1 MYNAK
6 TPTNKNLGTDSD
18 ASTLNESSPA
28 LHNRTSHQA
37 NSPAPQINHQPP
49 QPLQPSESF
58 LKTQALKQSFLESQP
73 QPLSQT
79 PAFSPIAAFSKSAT
93 SKPSTSSQL
102 AFASPTTSSNF
113 APVQPSSSS
122 LSAYAPPPTSS
133 NSAPV
138 QPSTS
143 SLSAYAP
150 PSTSSHYAYVPP
162 STNSTTSGPLR
173 STANS
178 PLDTVTDEV
187 KLREGSESLRIK
199 PRELSGQ
206 FLYPMTIKERHQ

>member
-28 LHNRTSHQA
+28 LHNGTSHQA

-102 AFASPTTSSNF
+102 AFASPTTSSN
-113 APVQPSSSS
+113 
-122 LSAYAPPPTSS
+122 
-133 NSAPV
+133 SAPV

-178 PLDTVTDEV
+178 PLDTVSDEV

>member
-102 AFASPTTSSNF
+102 AFASPTTSSN
-113 APVQPSSSS
+113 
-122 LSAYAPPPTSS
+122 
-133 NSAPV
+133 SAPV

>member
-28 LHNRTSHQA
+28 LHNGTSHQA

-102 AFASPTTSSNF
+102 AFASPTTSSN
-113 APVQPSSSS
+113 
-122 LSAYAPPPTSS
+122 
-133 NSAPV
+133 SAPV

-178 PLDTVTDEV
+178 PLDTVPDEV

>member
-102 AFASPTTSSNF
+102 AFASPTTSSN
-113 APVQPSSSS
+113 
-122 LSAYAPPPTSS
+122 
-133 NSAPV
+133 SAPV

-178 PLDTVTDEV
+178 PLDTVPDEV